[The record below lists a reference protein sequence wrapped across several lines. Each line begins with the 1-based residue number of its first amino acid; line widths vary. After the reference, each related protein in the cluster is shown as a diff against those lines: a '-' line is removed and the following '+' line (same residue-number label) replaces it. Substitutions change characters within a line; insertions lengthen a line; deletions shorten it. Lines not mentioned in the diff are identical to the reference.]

1 MRWLESGLG
10 AIPVDADDDTLR
22 RHARAHILRLIGGT
36 IFSDKSSHFVNLMF
50 LPLLEELEQAGEY
63 SWGSAA
69 LGWLYRDLCRATVPT
84 AHEIGGCLIL
94 LQVWAWD
101 RFPYIAPL
109 RRHLHP
115 VQPGP
120 LITRC
125 EQEIEIF

>member
-1 MRWLESGLG
+1 MAVELVCYGLRVVWELYPWMQTMTHLG
-10 AIPVDADDDTLR
+10 S
-22 RHARAHILRLIGGT
+22 HARAHILRLIGGT

-84 AHEIGGCLIL
+84 AHEIGGFLIL

-115 VQPGP
+115 
-120 LITRC
+120 
-125 EQEIEIF
+125 